1 MLKYRDEK
9 TKHNYLSPYIFTPF
23 SNPYNDNFTKPISS
37 DYIME
42 ITQKICNKLQIEKKI
57 TPHSFRTT
65 FIELSLN
72 KNENY
77 NNIMNATGHK
87 TSQMIRYY
95 DYRDKVK
102 NNAIN
107 SFGDIF

>member
-1 MLKYRDEK
+1 MK
-9 TKHNYLSPYIFTPF
+9 
-23 SNPYNDNFTKPISS
+23 
-37 DYIME
+37 
-42 ITQKICNKLQIEKKI
+42 ITQKMCERLHINKKI
-57 TPHSFRTT
+57 TPHSFRKT
-65 FIELSLN
+65 FIEIALD

-87 TSQMIRYY
+87 TTQMVRYY

-107 SFGDIF
+107 SFEDLFY

>member
-1 MLKYRDEK
+1 MKRIDTYWKE
-9 TKHNYLSPYIFTPF
+9 YLFK
-23 SNPYNDNFTKPISS
+23 SNS
-37 DYIME
+37 
-42 ITQKICNKLQIEKKI
+42 
-57 TPHSFRTT
+57 R
-65 FIELSLN
+65 SLH

-95 DYRDKVK
+95 DYRNKIK

-107 SFGDIF
+107 LFSDLF

>member
-1 MLKYRDEK
+1 MDFLLKFRAEK
-9 TKHNYLSPYIFTPF
+9 ITHNYLSAYIFTPF
-23 SNPYNDNFTKPISS
+23 VNSHSDNLNKPISA

-42 ITQKICNKLQIEKKI
+42 ITQSICNKLQIEKKI
-57 TPHSFRTT
+57 TPHSFRKS

-77 NNIMNATGHK
+77 NNIMNTTGHK

-95 DYRDKVK
+95 D
-102 NNAIN
+102 
-107 SFGDIF
+107 

>member
-1 MLKYRDEK
+1 M
-9 TKHNYLSPYIFTPF
+9 SAYIFTPF
-23 SNPYNDNFTKPISS
+23 SNSFSGNLKKPISA

-42 ITQKICNKLQIEKKI
+42 ITQKICNRLHIEKKI
-57 TPHSFRTT
+57 TPHSFRKT

-107 SFGDIF
+107 SF

>member
-1 MLKYRDEK
+1 
-9 TKHNYLSPYIFTPF
+9 
-23 SNPYNDNFTKPISS
+23 
-37 DYIME
+37 ME

-57 TPHSFRTT
+57 TPHSFRKT

-95 DYRDKVK
+95 DYRDKVQ